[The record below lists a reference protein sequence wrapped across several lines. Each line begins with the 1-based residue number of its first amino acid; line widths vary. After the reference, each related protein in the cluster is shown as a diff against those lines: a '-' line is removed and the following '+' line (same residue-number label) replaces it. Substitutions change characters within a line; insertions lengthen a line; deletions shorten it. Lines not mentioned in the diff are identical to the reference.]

1 MFKCPTPTQPWYFYI
16 MIWSYIIKPS
26 SNACPTVLGGLG
38 GTPVFY
44 RFSSFVHQF
53 AYRAFAIK
61 S

>member
-1 MFKCPTPTQPWYFYI
+1 MIFKCPTQAWYFSI

-26 SNACPTVLGGLG
+26 SNACPTVLGG